1 MERLASR
8 RNAPTRPVITMTPS
22 DPQPLRVLVVDD
34 NPDTAITLAE
44 YLRVFGHDVTVAW
57 NGEDALEA
65 ARESRPDAVVLDL
78 GMPCMNG
85 FEAARR
91 LRADAAL
98 GPATLIALTG
108 WGSDDDR
115 RRTRAAGF
123 DHHLV
128 KPVDP
133 AAILGLLPTR
143 AGASAG

>member
-1 MERLASR
+1 TPPAS
-8 RNAPTRPVITMTPS
+8 P
-22 DPQPLRVLVVDD
+22 PLRVLVVDD
-34 NPDTAITLAE
+34 IPDTAVSLAE
-44 YLRVFGHDVTVAW
+44 YLRAFGHDVSVAW
-57 NGEDALEA
+57 NGEDALKA

-91 LRADAAL
+91 FRADPAI
-98 GPATLIALTG
+98 GPAVLIALTG

-128 KPVDP
+128 KPADP
-133 AAILGLLPTR
+133 AGVLALLHET
-143 AGASAG
+143 AWVS